1 MRHVIVPLLSLVAL
15 AQEAPVNIVPRVRPP
30 EKGASEVRPDTDV
43 KANIRVDT
51 TVVLVPVTVTDRLNR
66 FVSGLEQGDFRV
78 YEDDVE
84 QKIISFGSEDAPL
97 SIGIVFDTS
106 GSMGGKLSMSRA
118 AVAAF
123 FKYTDPADEGC
134 LVEFANRP
142 ELVVPF
148 TSNPGEIEERLLS
161 TQSKGSTALLDGV
174 TVGLNAM
181 RKAKN
186 PRKALIVITDGG
198 DNHSRYTQAEVRNRL
213 QEADVQI
220 YAIGIYGGAST
231 PEEFAGPDLL
241 RSLSEPTGG
250 RHFFASLH
258 DLPDIAEKIGIELR
272 NEYLIGYRPSNTAHD
287 GKFRRIGVKINQP
300 PGLSALRAYWR
311 KGYIEPTQ

>member
-1 MRHVIVPLLSLVAL
+1 MQRAIVPLLAFVAL

-30 EKGASEVRPDTDV
+30 EKSEVRPDTDV

-66 FVSGLEQGDFRV
+66 FVSGLEQRDFRV

-84 QKIISFGSEDAPL
+84 QKIVSFGSEDAPL
-97 SIGIVFDTS
+97 SIGIIFDTS

-213 QEADVQI
+213 KEVDVQI
-220 YAIGIYGGAST
+220 YAIGIYGGGST
-231 PEEFAGPDLL
+231 PEELSGPDLL
-241 RSLSEPTGG
+241 RNLSEPTGG
-250 RHFFASLH
+250 RHFFATLR

-272 NEYLIGYRPSNTAHD
+272 NEYLIGYRPSNTARD

-311 KGYIEPTQ
+311 KGYFEPTQ